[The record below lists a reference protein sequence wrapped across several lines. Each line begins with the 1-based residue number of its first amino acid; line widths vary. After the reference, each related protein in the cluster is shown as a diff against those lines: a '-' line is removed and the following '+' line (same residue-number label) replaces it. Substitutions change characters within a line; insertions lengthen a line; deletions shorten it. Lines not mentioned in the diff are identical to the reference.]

1 MAQSVWHR
9 QDIENVL
16 RGVELT
22 CQQMAA
28 QCDSPETES
37 YRRGFLAAL
46 AATATSFGIQVSTS
60 PLSPP
65 LDAPWRPARRTA
77 EIKPPPE
84 SA

>member
-28 QCDSPETES
+28 QCDGPETDS

-46 AATATSFGIQVSTS
+46 AATATSFGIQVNTS
-60 PLSPP
+60 PLAPP
-65 LDAPWRPARRTA
+65 LSASLPRRARDLTAPREAA
-77 EIKPPPE
+77 
-84 SA
+84 